1 MYMYL
6 FCFLGSW
13 GISSF
18 FPHFLDVFGSY
29 FLFRLC
35 FCTEFSSWV
44 CWISC
49 VWLLF
54 IHNFWDS
61 FISFGFFWILRI
73 GNSPF
78 SDIIKKMHCF
88 PGLVRNFI
96 ICSFVLFCW
105 IFFLGFLQIPL
116 SILFLLNNCF
126 PGLAGN
132 SKKFYN
138 CCFDLFLGFFQFH
151 YQVSFCWIISFYT
164 ITTFQEDSPIC
175 RYFGYNMK

>member
-1 MYMYL
+1 MSL
-6 FCFLGSW
+6 VHISSSVCVFALNFLLGCVEFLVCDCFSYITSEILLSPLGS
-13 GISSF
+13 F
-18 FPHFLDVFGSY
+18 
-29 FLFRLC
+29 
-35 FCTEFSSWV
+35 EFWELA
-44 CWISC
+44 I
-49 VWLLF
+49 LLF
-54 IHNFWDS
+54 QTLF
-61 FISFGFFWILRI
+61 
-73 GNSPF
+73 
-78 SDIIKKMHCF
+78 KKMHCF

-132 SKKFYN
+132 PKKFYN